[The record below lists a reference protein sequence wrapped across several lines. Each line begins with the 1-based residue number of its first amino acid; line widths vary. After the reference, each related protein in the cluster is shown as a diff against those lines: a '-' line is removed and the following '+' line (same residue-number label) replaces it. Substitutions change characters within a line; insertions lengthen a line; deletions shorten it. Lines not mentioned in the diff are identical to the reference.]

1 MVEKT
6 GKTCEKFHVFIYHNC
21 SLISNKSTKFG
32 WLKVFLSIPLFSPY
46 PVLSVLP
53 SFLWSCHSS
62 HTCHFAWLLSAANF
76 EQVRGLMNTTHIK
89 YSNCYLFSGLIER
102 NNSTNNRSSE
112 LSNHSD
118 EMIENKTK
126 VKVEEPGNV
135 YMQHTARSEA
145 STDWNGFRSVGSFIF
160 SLWFHDWI
168 QWNEHVM
175 RGLAKF
181 LMKIY

>member
-135 YMQHTARSEA
+135 YMQHTARSGA
-145 STDWNGFRSVGSFIF
+145 STD
-160 SLWFHDWI
+160 
-168 QWNEHVM
+168 
-175 RGLAKF
+175 
-181 LMKIY
+181 